1 MCGMELVQNERLDN
15 LERGQERI
23 IERLDKL
30 IEMFNEQEK
39 EAVKY
44 RERVDRH
51 AEELEGLA
59 HIKEVASR
67 QEALEKKVEKQ
78 DANLIEINSERKY
91 VKAAMGLGATAL
103 IVGIYDF
110 IRLVTAGG

>member
-1 MCGMELVQNERLDN
+1 MCQMELVQNERLDK

-30 IEMFNEQEK
+30 IEMFNEQER

-59 HIKEVASR
+59 HIREVAAR
-67 QEALEKKVEKQ
+67 QAALETKVDKQEAS
-78 DANLIEINSERKY
+78 LIVINAERKW
-91 VKAAMGLGATAL
+91 VKTAMGLGASAL
-103 IVGIYDF
+103 LVGIYDF
-110 IRLVTAGG
+110 IRLITAGG